1 MDSRLRGN
9 DKQGGMI
16 GRVGMTCRA
25 GMTNGADKW
34 IPACVIKK
42 IPACAGMTCKGGM
55 TKGADKWIPD

>member
-1 MDSRLRGN
+1 
-9 DKQGGMI
+9 MI